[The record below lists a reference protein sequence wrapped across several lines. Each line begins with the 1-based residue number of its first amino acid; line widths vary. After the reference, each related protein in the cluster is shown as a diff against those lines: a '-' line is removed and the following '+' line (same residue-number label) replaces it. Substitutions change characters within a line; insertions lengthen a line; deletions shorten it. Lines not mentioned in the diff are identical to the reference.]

1 MAVAH
6 IIYIRYFD
14 FNEKRCTIGGV
25 QTYITYI
32 CEICKEMGIP
42 TIVYQLGE
50 FDSEI
55 QYGDTKVI
63 QVKGSLNSSIKKKNA
78 KLLQRCMEGLD
89 KENDIVIFATDSSVQ
104 KNLAKN
110 SIAIQH
116 GICWD
121 IPRHENKSSL
131 FNSIYTFN
139 RSRQAFKILQRLR
152 NVGNVICVD
161 YNFQNWYRS
170 VAAYEAVNLKVIPN
184 FTQIAPKVEKPND
197 RINIIFARRFEIYRG
212 TRLFAN
218 AISRVLNE
226 NDHVYVTIAGS
237 GPDEQYIKDKLSNF
251 GERVTFTKYASDE
264 SLAIHADK
272 HIAVVPTVGS
282 EGTSLSLLEAMSA
295 QCAVVCTN
303 VGGMTNIVI
312 DGYNGL
318 MISPREN
325 ELYEAISKLVKD
337 EALREKLSNR
347 AYETVKEG
355 FSYEK
360 WKESWKKVFTDIIEK

>member
-1 MAVAH
+1 MKTVH
-6 IIYIRYFD
+6 MICGRYYDFD
-14 FNEKRCTIGGV
+14 AKKCTIGGI
-25 QTYITYI
+25 QTYMTGLREVIN
-32 CEICKEMGIP
+32 ELGMSCK
-42 TIVYQLGE
+42 VYQTYTSDDRAQIDNTEIIQTKVTPGMKDLKKIKISLDKCMEE
-50 FDSEI
+50 FDI
-55 QYGDTKVI
+55 
-63 QVKGSLNSSIKKKNA
+63 
-78 KLLQRCMEGLD
+78 
-89 KENDIVIFATDSSVQ
+89 ENDILLFTTDSRIL
-104 KNLAKN
+104 KNQARK

-116 GICWD
+116 GISWD
-121 IPRHENKSSL
+121 IPRHEGKSPF

-139 RSRQAFKILQRLR
+139 RSRQAFKILERLR
-152 NVGNVICVD
+152 KVGNIVCVD
-161 YNFQNWYRS
+161 YNFPNWYRS
-170 VAAYEAVNLKVIPN
+170 VAAYEAVNMRVIPN

-218 AISRVLNE
+218 VISRVLSEHDN
-226 NDHVYVTIAGS
+226 VYVTVAGS
-237 GPDEQYIKDKLSNF
+237 GPDEKYIMDKLSHF
-251 GERVTFTKYASDE
+251 GERVTFTKYTSDK

-318 MISPREN
+318 MIAPKEN
-325 ELYEAISKLVKD
+325 ELYEAITKLVKD
-337 EALREKLSNR
+337 AAFRTRLSSR
-347 AYETVKEG
+347 AYETVQEG

-360 WKESWKKVFTDIIEK
+360 WKNSWKKVLTDIISE